1 MPGGVYLLCAVT
13 SCLCS
18 ILLWRGY
25 RRTGVK
31 LLFWSAICFLGLT
44 IDNLLLY
51 VDVVVIPEIDL
62 AVWRKLPGLLALV
75 ALLYGLVWDSK

>member
-1 MPGGVYLLCAVT
+1 MSGGVYLLCAVT

-25 RRTGVK
+25 RRTSVK
-31 LLFWSAICFLGLT
+31 LLFWSSMCFLGLT
-44 IDNLLLY
+44 IDNVLLY

-62 AVWRKLPGLLALV
+62 SVWRKLPGLLALV